1 MEWKIMSEKQQMVVI
16 YQGEDESSEILW
28 LFISSSLDGVLTVE
42 LNDGTLGY
50 TTYAGDANC
59 VYKLNQMRSEQ

>member
-1 MEWKIMSEKQQMVVI
+1 MKSEKKQMVVI
-16 YQGEDESSEILW
+16 YQGEDESSGNPLA
-28 LFISSSLDGVLTVE
+28 FISSSPDGVLTVE

>member
-1 MEWKIMSEKQQMVVI
+1 MSEKKQMVII
-16 YQGEDESSEILW
+16 YQGEDESSGNPLA
-28 LFISSSLDGVLTVE
+28 FISSSPDGVLTVE
-42 LNDGTLGY
+42 LSDDKLGY